1 MTANLALPEVMARI
15 HIEDIGLMV
24 TYLGSVDDIVS
35 TGLVTRDMIP
45 AVTDESSGYFR
56 GRLELVKTS
65 LCADL
70 LIITRWGED
79 LVQLRFWGEAN
90 GAPATVRSHAWPW
103 DNKVVSLPTA
113 AAVAPVQPARRGRYP
128 RNVTHI
134 RCGQELRNAHST
146 REKLIAAKQTALRC
160 FEGHINTCLAE
171 IAELQARQ

>member
-1 MTANLALPEVMARI
+1 MSTECMIRELSARCISYKGTLAAAINERLIGRYLVPPRAAEWYGSFRFGKSIAVSDAMNVASAEVIFRN
-15 HIEDIGLMV
+15 GRV
-24 TYLGSVDDIVS
+24 TIYLWAGEHDD
-35 TGLVTRDMIP
+35 D
-45 AVTDESSGYFR
+45 
-56 GRLELVKTS
+56 
-65 LCADL
+65 
-70 LIITRWGED
+70 
-79 LVQLRFWGEAN
+79 
-90 GAPATVRSHAWPW
+90 PATLAHLPPIEA
-103 DNKVVSLPTA
+103 KVIALPTA